1 MDVTTS
7 VNIRGEAM
15 PINLQLYVPSWIT
28 NRTPLVLAA
37 TRATQ
42 PKQYEGKQHSR
53 RDDKENDH
61 KSDEASES
69 ADSDSVEYLPTP
81 AGVRYS

>member
-7 VNIRGEAM
+7 VNVRGEAM
-15 PINLQLYVPSWIT
+15 PINLQLYVPAWIT

-42 PKQYEGKQHSR
+42 PKQHSR
-53 RDDKENDH
+53 RDDKENGH